1 MSPHAP
7 PLRGSLP
14 PEGADPAWGGPA
26 PDRSR
31 MPALQHARADDGA
44 RIAFSLREAAPGL
57 PRIAFLHSLGMDHA
71 LWGPVSE
78 RLAGQASLLCLD
90 MRGHGRSDKPPPP
103 YGTERLARDL
113 RDVLDHVGWSR
124 TVLIGASLG
133 GCVSLDFA
141 AHHSERVQG
150 LGLVDTTAWYGP
162 DAGLNWNARA
172 RRAREEGLAAMIP
185 FQETRWFSDAF
196 RVSRPDV
203 VERCVRCFLGNDV
216 PAFAALSDMLGRF
229 DGRHLLTR
237 IQVPTSIIVGE
248 EDYATPVAMS
258 QALQRGIRDARLT
271 VIPAARHLVQIE
283 RPDAVAAMV
292 TRLLERVAA
301 SA

>member
-1 MSPHAP
+1 MSPGAP
-7 PLRGSLP
+7 PP
-14 PEGADPAWGGPA
+14 
-26 PDRSR
+26 R
-31 MPALQHARADDGA
+31 MPALEHARADDGA

-71 LWGPVSE
+71 LWGPVGD

-90 MRGHGRSDKPPPP
+90 MRGHGHSDKPPP
-103 YGTERLARDL
+103 YGAERLARDL
-113 RDVLDHVGWSR
+113 RDVLDHLGWAR
-124 TVLIGASLG
+124 TVLVGASLG
-133 GCVSLDFA
+133 GCVSLEFV
-141 AHHSERVQG
+141 AHHAERVLG

-172 RRAREEGLAAMIP
+172 RRAREEGLAAMVP

-203 VERCVRCFLGNDV
+203 VERCVRTFLANDV
-216 PAFAALSDMLGRF
+216 PAFAALSEMLGRF
-229 DGRHLLTR
+229 DGRHLLAR
-237 IQVPTSIIVGE
+237 VQVPTSIIVGE

-258 QALQRGIRDARLT
+258 QALQRGIRGARLT

-292 TRLLERVAA
+292 TRLLERVATDA
-301 SA
+301 